1 MKIYRP
7 YGRCNISGERVRAAR
22 ERAGISQERLA
33 YKIQIAGLDITQK
46 AISRIET
53 GDRIVADYEL
63 EYLADAIGVT
73 IYYLLG
79 KERKQRSQSGRAAFL
94 LSPLLTLYNKCCIV
108 KTHETKGEAL
118 NMETITTGKRLK
130 ALREDR
136 GLSQSQ
142 LAKKADIN
150 SRVLQTYE
158 QDDRDI
164 AGAKL
169 KTLLKVCVALEC
181 RLEDIVTDDE
191 TLALIAAYNR
201 R

>member
-1 MKIYRP
+1 
-7 YGRCNISGERVRAAR
+7 
-22 ERAGISQERLA
+22 
-33 YKIQIAGLDITQK
+33 
-46 AISRIET
+46 
-53 GDRIVADYEL
+53 
-63 EYLADAIGVT
+63 
-73 IYYLLG
+73 
-79 KERKQRSQSGRAAFL
+79 
-94 LSPLLTLYNKCCIV
+94 
-108 KTHETKGEAL
+108 
-118 NMETITTGKRLK
+118 METITTGKRLK

-164 AGAKL
+164 AGAK
-169 KTLLKVCVALEC
+169 VCVALEC

>member
-7 YGRCNISGERVRAAR
+7 EGRCNISGERVRAAR

-33 YKIQIAGLDITQK
+33 YKIQ
-46 AISRIET
+46 
-53 GDRIVADYEL
+53 
-63 EYLADAIGVT
+63 
-73 IYYLLG
+73 
-79 KERKQRSQSGRAAFL
+79 
-94 LSPLLTLYNKCCIV
+94 
-108 KTHETKGEAL
+108 
-118 NMETITTGKRLK
+118 
-130 ALREDR
+130 
-136 GLSQSQ
+136 
-142 LAKKADIN
+142 
-150 SRVLQTYE
+150 
-158 QDDRDI
+158 I

>member
-1 MKIYRP
+1 MSILRINNHKLSGKQVNPHTRDVTIQRTISLRSIGLHFLSQIFCSLPAYPLTAFQQNMNIY
-7 YGRCNISGERVRAAR
+7 I
-22 ERAGISQERLA
+22 LMM
-33 YKIQIAGLDITQK
+33 
-46 AISRIET
+46 
-53 GDRIVADYEL
+53 EL
-63 EYLADAIGVT
+63 EKLLPFEEDA
-73 IYYLLG
+73 
-79 KERKQRSQSGRAAFL
+79 SFL
-94 LSPLLTLYNKCCIV
+94 D
-108 KTHETKGEAL
+108 G
-118 NMETITTGKRLK
+118 ME
-130 ALREDR
+130 
-136 GLSQSQ
+136 

>member
-1 MKIYRP
+1 
-7 YGRCNISGERVRAAR
+7 
-22 ERAGISQERLA
+22 
-33 YKIQIAGLDITQK
+33 
-46 AISRIET
+46 
-53 GDRIVADYEL
+53 
-63 EYLADAIGVT
+63 
-73 IYYLLG
+73 
-79 KERKQRSQSGRAAFL
+79 
-94 LSPLLTLYNKCCIV
+94 
-108 KTHETKGEAL
+108 
-118 NMETITTGKRLK
+118 METITTGKRLK

-191 TLALIAAYNR
+191 TLALIASYNR
-201 R
+201 RPAGRPFFYFTEGSPWGNTSAT